1 MNIIIILILII
12 IIYFFQSQS
21 NSDDKKI
28 SINKLNTLL
37 LLNKSNTAKALH
49 IDEIKSTSFLG
60 SLFTLENME
69 NVPLDIGNFFCIYFS
84 KLGYSFKNGDDFA
97 YDINQENEF
106 LKHLP
111 TKIPYDPIIG
121 NSLKYIPHNIFNIG
135 FDGTWVCDN
144 NNIYDFWI
152 ILKPLINNILN
163 EAFIKADLQIK
174 TQYPV
179 IHFRCSDVPFIKHF
193 HYHIVKYQFY
203 LDALNELKTK
213 NINTETVNLLACF
226 SHLATGENKKHCN
239 IYIESLNNFLI
250 KNGYKVNIICNSNID
265 DFALLFYA
273 PAVISLGSSYSFMS
287 GFFGNG
293 IFISEGHFDERI
305 TESSSCNKCNWL
317 KNSYT
322 LLHKNV
328 GSYHDSENIIK
339 LLN

>member
-1 MNIIIILILII
+1 MNIIIILIMII
-12 IIYFFQSQS
+12 IIYFFYQPSAI
-21 NSDDKKI
+21 SDDKKI
-28 SINKLNTLL
+28 SINKLNDLL
-37 LLNKSNTAKALH
+37 LINKSFKTLQ
-49 IDEIKSTSFLG
+49 IGDIQPTSLLG
-60 SLFTLENME
+60 SFCNLENME
-69 NVPLDIGNFFCIYFS
+69 NISLDIGNFLCIYFS
-84 KLGYSFKNGDDFA
+84 KLGNSFKNGYDFV
-97 YDINQENEF
+97 YDINQDNEF

-121 NSLKYIPHNIFNIG
+121 NSLKYIPSYIFNIG

-144 NNIYDFWI
+144 NDTHNFWI
-152 ILKPLINNILN
+152 ILKPLVYNILN
-163 EAFIKADLQIK
+163 EAFIKANLEIK
-174 TQYPV
+174 TTYPV

-193 HYHIVKYQFY
+193 HYHIAKYQFY
-203 LDALNELKTK
+203 LDTLIELKTK

-226 SHLATGENKKHCN
+226 NHLATNDNKKHCN
-239 IYIESLNNFLI
+239 VYIESLSNFLI

-293 IFISEGHFDERI
+293 IFVSEGHFDERR
-305 TESSSCNKCNWL
+305 TESSTCDKCNWL

-328 GSYHDSENIIK
+328 VSYHDSENVIK